1 MKSCR
6 IHTLILS
13 SAILLTTGFSC
24 GKPEQKQ
31 QINPQ
36 DLLEEHRFDMT
47 LRESRQVA
55 DGVLYERMTLDRFGG
70 DVHVLTL
77 DMTKGVLLDAC
88 WADGLCPNP
97 ATNGTNNGKQLRETL
112 SETLRRCLG
121 EKVVG
126 GINGDYYHT
135 KGGIT
140 LSPHVE
146 GGEPVFF
153 GNPYEL
159 VREPAFKY
167 GFTQFSDGSISFGPR
182 SVRSSVVWKE
192 VSIPVRSVNDT
203 ILALSPNAVQASKAY
218 QDANVYTARLVE
230 KPFPAV
236 RNKIGTRALFLVAKA
251 SVPLSVNT
259 GPIPSTVTAV
269 LDGRSG
275 NLTSAPF
282 VTGKDEWVLQLT
294 GESAAA
300 LSGARPGDRLDISF
314 ELSIDGSVKPVRT
327 HIGGKYLILAN
338 GQKGEGY
345 DDPRSAARAS
355 LIGATQDGKTVKLIA
370 SAANLTFPDNYEL
383 ARKLG
388 LYNALRLDGGGS
400 TEMCLVNN
408 GNVEILCPSSDSN
421 GKERSNMNYI
431 HVRTK

>member
-1 MKSCR
+1 MR
-6 IHTLILS
+6 
-13 SAILLTTGFSC
+13 
-24 GKPEQKQ
+24 
-31 QINPQ
+31 
-36 DLLEEHRFDMT
+36 
-47 LRESRQVA
+47 
-55 DGVLYERMTLDRFGG
+55 
-70 DVHVLTL
+70 
-77 DMTKGVLLDAC
+77 
-88 WADGLCPNP
+88 
-97 ATNGTNNGKQLRETL
+97 
-112 SETLRRCLG
+112 
-121 EKVVG
+121 
-126 GINGDYYHT
+126 
-135 KGGIT
+135 
-140 LSPHVE
+140 
-146 GGEPVFF
+146 
-153 GNPYEL
+153 
-159 VREPAFKY
+159 
-167 GFTQFSDGSISFGPR
+167 SIISLKRP
-182 SVRSSVVWKE
+182 SVK
-192 VSIPVRSVNDT
+192 I
-203 ILALSPNAVQASKAY
+203 ALSPNAVQASKAY
-218 QDANVYTARLVE
+218 QDANVYTARMVE

-259 GPIPSTVTAV
+259 GPIPSTVMAV

-345 DDPRSAARAS
+345 DDPRSATRAS
-355 LIGATQDGKTVKLIA
+355 LIGATQDGKTVRLIA
-370 SAANLTFPDNYEL
+370 SAASLTFPDNYEL

-408 GNVEILCPSSDSN
+408 GNVEILCPASDSN